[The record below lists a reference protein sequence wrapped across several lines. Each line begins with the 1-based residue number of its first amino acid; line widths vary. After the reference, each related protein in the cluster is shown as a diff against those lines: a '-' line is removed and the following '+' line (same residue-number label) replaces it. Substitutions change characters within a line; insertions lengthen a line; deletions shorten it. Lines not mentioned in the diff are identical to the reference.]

1 MSCIAVVVKKGHYR
15 KRYGIFGN
23 RNIGFGIKIVWREF
37 GKTPVFSKTS
47 YIFPNRETALSFLHK
62 LIREDVHPIHLQDI
76 ARDHFVG
83 KVLYSSPDIFRL
95 TKS

>member
-76 ARDHFVG
+76 TRDHLLE
-83 KVLYSSPDIFRL
+83 KYCIPLPIF
-95 TKS
+95 SD